1 MSPPKNQLN
10 SGTTPDGPQ
19 SLVDTERSAATQPIR
34 PRLDNRTENRDAL
47 GCLAGLIA
55 TTKRVPLSAPRFNL
69 ARPQRDLP
77 RTHPGQ
83 PVSVDSQIGESLNHG
98 IESVS
103 TDFNR

>member
-34 PRLDNRTENRDAL
+34 PRLDNRTENRDAPD
-47 GCLAGLIA
+47 CHAGLIA
-55 TTKRVPLSAPRFNL
+55 TSKRLMLSAPGFNL
-69 ARPQRDLP
+69 ARPRRDLSLS
-77 RTHPGQ
+77 HPSQ
-83 PVSVDSQIGESLNHG
+83 PVSVANQIGESLNRG